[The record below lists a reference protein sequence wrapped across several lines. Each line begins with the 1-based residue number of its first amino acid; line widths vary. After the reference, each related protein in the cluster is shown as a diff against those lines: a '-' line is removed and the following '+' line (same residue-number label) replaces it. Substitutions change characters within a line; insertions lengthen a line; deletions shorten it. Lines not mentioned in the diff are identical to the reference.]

1 MPETPGTEPSAGGE
15 RRGFLRN
22 ALTSYGYRGLLGLSA
37 LLLTPYLFRRLGTDG
52 FGTWSVMLT
61 LMAVFN
67 VAELGFS
74 LGTTKFIAEL
84 RAKGRREEEEATLG
98 AAVFLMALL
107 GVVTLGV
114 SILVAVFA
122 SGLAAEGEVH
132 DFRVGMVILGVGNM
146 IRMPLVAYGS
156 ALAGYQRYDLYYGV
170 GNSIVIVGSALGA
183 VALVEAGGGVLG
195 VAIAFAAAS
204 VVGGIAFVI
213 SLRSIDPKLRLLPRR
228 SDRTAGRKLLGFSS
242 FTLLADSMNYIAV
255 GLDTVVIAAIRNA
268 AAAAPFAAANKLQ
281 NGLHALTLPVITLMT
296 PMVSDL
302 EARGRRD
309 EIIRRLILATRVTL
323 QVTLPVALAVAFF
336 SSDIVDVWLGSSAPP
351 VTASIITVLALYTVL
366 LCQVPSQKVLLG
378 LGHARSVAI
387 VNTAWG
393 ISNLALSVVL
403 VIAYGAIGAA
413 LGTLISTVVV
423 GQALFP
429 LVSRATGCP
438 LSQLLGRGLW
448 PAIASSLPSAA
459 VMLPVW
465 LLLSPGAGR
474 LILGVALGV
483 GVAALVGAIQVGPR
497 RVTSELRSALRRT
510 QPEPDPAITEL
521 AAEGPG

>member
-1 MPETPGTEPSAGGE
+1 
-15 RRGFLRN
+15 
-22 ALTSYGYRGLLGLSA
+22 
-37 LLLTPYLFRRLGTDG
+37 
-52 FGTWSVMLT
+52 
-61 LMAVFN
+61 
-67 VAELGFS
+67 
-74 LGTTKFIAEL
+74 
-84 RAKGRREEEEATLG
+84 
-98 AAVFLMALL
+98 
-107 GVVTLGV
+107 
-114 SILVAVFA
+114 
-122 SGLAAEGEVH
+122 
-132 DFRVGMVILGVGNM
+132 M
-146 IRMPLVAYGS
+146 IRMPLVGYGS
-156 ALAGYQRYDLYYGV
+156 ALAGYQRYDLYWI

-183 VALVEAGGGVLG
+183 VAAVETGGGVLG
-195 VAIAFAAAS
+195 VAIAYAAAA
-204 VVGGIAFVI
+204 VAGGIAFAI
-213 SLRSIDPKLRLLPRR
+213 LLRWIEPSLRLRPRIT
-228 SDRTAGRKLLGFSS
+228 DRAAGRKLLGFSS

-255 GLDTVVIAAIRNA
+255 GLDSVVIAAIRNA

-281 NGLHALTLPVITLMT
+281 NGLHALTLPVLTLML

-302 EARGRRD
+302 DARGRRD

-336 SSDIVDVWLGSSAPP
+336 STDIVEVWLGPTAPH

-378 LGHARSVAI
+378 VGRAREVAI

-393 ISNLALSVVL
+393 LSNLALSVVL

-438 LSQLLGRGLW
+438 LNRLLGRGIW
-448 PAIASSLPSAA
+448 PAIVSSVPSVA

-474 LILGVALGV
+474 LAIGIVLGV
-483 GVAALVGAIQVGPR
+483 GVAVLVGVIQVGPR
-497 RVTSELRSALRRT
+497 RVVTELRSALRRT
-510 QPEPDPAITEL
+510 QPEPDPALAEF
-521 AAEGPG
+521 AAEGSSPSV